1 MAETDVSSPKRETG
15 CEGLQEALERYPRGS
30 DDVIGLLREAQEAC
44 GYLAPEVLE
53 AVAEHIGVPWAR
65 VYGVA
70 SFYGHFHLEPRGR
83 HNVIVCRGT
92 ACHVRGGK
100 RVLDTAKREL
110 GIQEGETTEDFQ
122 FTLETVACLGAC
134 ALAPVMVVD
143 GTYYGKMN
151 ERRAETVLQS
161 YRQESE

>member
-1 MAETDVSSPKRETG
+1 MAETDVSSP
-15 CEGLQEALERYPRGS
+15 
-30 DDVIGLLREAQEAC
+30 QEAC

>member
-1 MAETDVSSPKRETG
+1 MAQTSRGSSATEID
-15 CEGLQEALERYPRGS
+15 LEALEEVLERYPPDS
-30 DDVIGLLREAQEAC
+30 DDLIGVLREAQDAC

-53 AVAEHIGVPWAR
+53 AVAEYTGVPWAR

-110 GIQEGETTEDFQ
+110 GIQDLQ

-151 ERRAETVLQS
+151 ERRVEAVLQS
-161 YRQESE
+161 YRQEWEQCA

>member
-1 MAETDVSSPKRETG
+1 MAESEVSSPKRETG